1 MTGSS
6 QREMLETRTT
16 IRSITKETKME
27 MSEVDDEGQ
36 NSDVVLNVAVIH
48 NNLNKLYFN
57 TVNNTISSET
67 KINIFT

>member
-1 MTGSS
+1 
-6 QREMLETRTT
+6 
-16 IRSITKETKME
+16 ME